1 LEKVAES
8 VVEVEAEIEADGV
21 VDAVVPDAPEAE
33 AGNDEGGTA

>member
-1 LEKVAES
+1 
-8 VVEVEAEIEADGV
+8 VEAEIEADGV